1 MFSPSLP
8 DVKDVKDVVVA
19 KPEGGKYGAVGDHLA
34 HHGANESRG
43 EEDETEF

>member
-1 MFSPSLP
+1 MFSPSLS

-34 HHGANESRG
+34 HDGANKSRG
-43 EEDETEF
+43 KEDETEF